1 MSQQADAGMDAP
13 KSLREYI
20 VNTAIN
26 TIPPLI
32 AYYVLRVF
40 DFEPY
45 LALVGAIITAAV
57 QGALTMVRKRK
68 VEPANVVVIVGA
80 ACSLIIAL
88 TTKNPRI
95 VQALEL
101 VPMSLLVWSFAISGL
116 VRKPNSKKMA
126 GVISPALAEAALPER
141 GWTEQSIQDW
151 HRLHTQLC
159 VGLGLLCGFYPVFAL
174 YMIFNYPVDISQF
187 VIVATGPTLVV
198 LCIVFA
204 VARIRR
210 FVGQHDAAA
219 DIAVIATGSE

>member
-1 MSQQADAGMDAP
+1 MSDTP
-13 KSLREYI
+13 KTLREY
-20 VNTAIN
+20 VTTTAIN
-26 TIPPLI
+26 TVPPLV
-32 AYYVLRVF
+32 AYYVLRMF
-40 DFEPY
+40 DVEPY
-45 LALVGAIITAAV
+45 LALVGAIITAAA

-68 VEPANVVVIVGA
+68 VEPANVVVIIGA
-80 ACSLIIAL
+80 ACSLTIAL

-116 VRKPNSKKMA
+116 LRKPNSKKVA
-126 GVISPALAEAALPER
+126 GVVSPALAEPALPDR

-159 VGLGLLCGFYPVFAL
+159 VGLGLLCGVYPVFAL
-174 YMIFNYPVDISQF
+174 YMIVNYQVDLSQF

-198 LCIVFA
+198 LCIVYA

-210 FVGQHDAAA
+210 FVGQHDDLASASVCG
-219 DIAVIATGSE
+219 DRESRL

>member
-1 MSQQADAGMDAP
+1 
-13 KSLREYI
+13 
-20 VNTAIN
+20 
-26 TIPPLI
+26 
-32 AYYVLRVF
+32 
-40 DFEPY
+40 
-45 LALVGAIITAAV
+45 
-57 QGALTMVRKRK
+57 MVRKRK

-116 VRKPNSKKMA
+116 LRKPNSKKMA

-141 GWTEQSIQDW
+141 GWSEQSMQDW

-219 DIAVIATGSE
+219 DVAVISTGSE

>member
-1 MSQQADAGMDAP
+1 MSDTP
-13 KSLREYI
+13 KTLREY
-20 VNTAIN
+20 VTNTAIN
-26 TIPPLI
+26 TVPPLV
-32 AYYVLRVF
+32 AYYVLRMF

-45 LALVGAIITAAV
+45 LALVGAIITAAL
-57 QGALTMVRKRK
+57 QGALTMVRKRQ
-68 VEPANVVVIVGA
+68 VEPANVVVIIGA
-80 ACSLIIAL
+80 ACSLTIAL

-101 VPMSLLVWSFAISGL
+101 VPMSLLVWSFAVSGL
-116 VRKPNSKKMA
+116 LGKPNSKKVA
-126 GVISPALAEAALPER
+126 GVVSPALAEPALPDR
-141 GWTEQSIQDW
+141 GWTEQSVRDW

-174 YMIFNYPVDISQF
+174 YLIFNYPVDLSQF

-219 DIAVIATGSE
+219 GAAVIRTGSE